1 MKKIFVMV
9 LLLGAGGMLFAQMG
23 LGLGLGFQYGMAR
36 VSDNG
41 ETLRKIV
48 EPGVL
53 LTVRFVPNTIGA
65 FGRIG
70 LLFPSKVDEGDL
82 SLTYSQFRYI
92 LFINGALG
100 VSFKVPLN
108 DRFSFIFDA
117 GASINDLLYGG
128 SYTEDI
134 DGSWEIKLDN
144 IGQTYKGGHV
154 FKDVKM
160 SEVYNDVAIGLLGNA
175 ALRFN
180 FTRSIYMELGAAA
193 SFDFLRFK
201 SYKFSADLSDDWA
214 EAVKTFPADKLDASS
229 KKLILENDMDF
240 SVFKQFTIIPSI
252 SIGFTF

>member
-1 MKKIFVMV
+1 MKKILIIALF
-9 LLLGAGGMLFAQMG
+9 LSAGGMVFGQ
-23 LGLGLGFQYGMAR
+23 LGLSLDLGFQYGMAR
-36 VSDNG
+36 VADNG
-41 ETLRKIV
+41 ETLRQIV

-82 SLTYSQFRYI
+82 TLSYSQFKYI
-92 LFINGALG
+92 LFINGGLG

-108 DRFSFIFDA
+108 ERFSFIFDA

-154 FKDVKM
+154 FKNVKM
-160 SEVYNDVAIGLLGNA
+160 SEVYNDVAVGLLGNA
-175 ALRFN
+175 AIRFN
-180 FTRSIYMELGAAA
+180 FTPSIHLELAAAA

-201 SYKFSADLSDDWA
+201 SYKFSADLSNDWE
-214 EAVKTFPADKLDASS
+214 EAKKTFPAEKLDESS
-229 KKLILENDMDF
+229 KKLILEKDMDF